1 MGMSE
6 ELWISYA
13 GMFTGIIGAITGISG
28 AVLGYIGYAR
38 SKKVKSLDLRLELR
52 KAINILSDDLHRL
65 PKLIADGN
73 ESKKRIA
80 SASGW
85 LQSGRMTKWNQEI
98 EKDKEKLDELI
109 AASPQKT
116 DIHDKLNEKELE
128 THLVKIHDLQN
139 STNFLIKK
147 YDASLLEDRGESLL
161 LRKAAEDRLRPK

>member
-1 MGMSE
+1 MSE
-6 ELWISYA
+6 ELLIGYA

-28 AVLGYIGYAR
+28 AIFGYIGYAR
-38 SKKVKSLDLRLELR
+38 SKKVKSLDLRLEFR
-52 KAINILSDDLHRL
+52 KAINILSNDLDRL
-65 PKLIADGN
+65 TKLIADGN

-85 LQSGRMTKWNQEI
+85 FRSGRMVTWNQRI
-98 EKDKEKLDELI
+98 EHDQKKLDELI

-116 DIHDKLNEKELE
+116 DVHTKLNEEELE

-139 STNFLIKK
+139 NTTFLIKK
-147 YDASLLEDRGESLL
+147 YEASLLEDRGESLL